1 MHDSTLERVESVPLR
16 CLLDPR
22 WRREELH
29 AFAGL
34 QAAAILPAVRLLLAD
49 RACADA
55 AAAAAA
61 AATATATIAAAAAA
75 AAAASS
81 EGAAADELAEA
92 LAGLSVCEEKKK
104 KKKSRAPPPA
114 KPCEKPWS
122 SLSASER
129 ELAERLRC
137 VRREDAGD
145 TDAHI
150 THTPTALEGRRSRPY
165 SYSSLVVSLVFT
177 RCSECTAR
185 DRTLPPLPDS
195 GVFATQVRAR
205 DVGRRPRGRWARRV
219 RGGLERHPLVLR
231 SSTRPISARSRL
243 TSPNLA

>member
-1 MHDSTLERVESVPLR
+1 MYARRRPPNPLHDSTLERVESVPLR

-34 QAAAILPAVRLLLAD
+34 QAAAILPAVRALLAD

-61 AATATATIAAAAAA
+61 AATATATATIEAAVTAAA

-81 EGAAADELAEA
+81 EIAAADELVEA
-92 LAGLSVCEEKKK
+92 LAGLSVGEKKKKK

-150 THTPTALEGRRSRPY
+150 
-165 SYSSLVVSLVFT
+165 
-177 RCSECTAR
+177 
-185 DRTLPPLPDS
+185 
-195 GVFATQVRAR
+195 
-205 DVGRRPRGRWARRV
+205 
-219 RGGLERHPLVLR
+219 
-231 SSTRPISARSRL
+231 
-243 TSPNLA
+243 PNGT